1 MIKLIVIF
9 LIIIILYYIY
19 IDSHYVKQYKKII
32 YESFDL
38 QSEEE
43 NIINEENNTIKNYE
57 NSDDFNLYYYNY
69 QKRKYHLYDDILKQN
84 IINSIKIK
92 KNHKIVLF
100 DNNNGVSEIIYK
112 QAKNLKYINIFI
124 LKNGIDGWTKSKY
137 HLFDGFIKIN
147 TYDNKLIFFEY
158 DKYRNI
164 LIQDN
169 VNNNIGYIIKNKGK
183 ILIQKNYKDYIEYI
197 FLSLIISIY
206 G

>member
-100 DNNNGVSEIIYK
+100 DNKNKKNNVENNGYSTYRVNETTIVYNT
-112 QAKNLKYINIFI
+112 KNR
-124 LKNGIDGWTKSKY
+124 
-137 HLFDGFIKIN
+137 FIKIN

>member
-100 DNNNGVSEIIYK
+100 DNKNKKNNVENNGYSTYRVNETTIVYNT
-112 QAKNLKYINIFI
+112 KNR
-124 LKNGIDGWTKSKY
+124 
-137 HLFDGFIKIN
+137 FIKIN

-197 FLSLIISIY
+197 FLSLIISMY

>member
-38 QSEEE
+38 QGEEE

-100 DNNNGVSEIIYK
+100 DNKNKKNNVENNGYSTYRVNETTIVYNT
-112 QAKNLKYINIFI
+112 KNR
-124 LKNGIDGWTKSKY
+124 
-137 HLFDGFIKIN
+137 FIKIN
-147 TYDNKLIFFEY
+147 TSDNKLIFFEY
-158 DKYRNI
+158 DKHRNI

>member
-92 KNHKIVLF
+92 KNHKIVLI
-100 DNNNGVSEIIYK
+100 DNKNKKNNVENNGYSTYRVNETTIVYNT
-112 QAKNLKYINIFI
+112 KNR
-124 LKNGIDGWTKSKY
+124 
-137 HLFDGFIKIN
+137 FIKIN